1 MYRQVATRIPA
12 LIGIYIHTVMGC
24 CTSSTGDDAG
34 AAQFHAAAADRSTL
48 NKSTEAAQDSM
59 VVIGTKE
66 CTVSS
71 EVNNTTAATTGCSQ
85 EIGGQIAADERK
97 RNMMRQKSATIS
109 GSSIGV
115 PTVDKTKRAHTMSLT
130 DSMSMERDKR
140 YWVVDLKG

>member
-1 MYRQVATRIPA
+1 
-12 LIGIYIHTVMGC
+12 MGC
-24 CTSSTGDDAG
+24 CTSSTGNDDAG
-34 AAQFHAAAADRSTL
+34 AAQFHAAATDCSRLS
-48 NKSTEAAQDSM
+48 KSTEAAQDSM
-59 VVIGTKE
+59 VVIGRKE

-97 RNMMRQKSATIS
+97 RNIMMRKKSATIS

-130 DSMSMERDKR
+130 DSMSMKRDQR